1 MRRKVAAAFATACL
15 DVVEQRTCGY
25 ERLRQSANDYRLY
38 LLCIY
43 DASGEKL
50 SAQVPAGRTC
60 GTKPCWK
67 ALRTGGF
74 KYADKTGTPEGVT
87 KILPKGGDAGKGKV
101 GVNGIGTN
109 LAFPTLPLSTPVH
122 VQLRQSGSGACWEAI
137 YSTATMTT
145 ASEFKAKSD

>member
-1 MRRKVAAAFATACL
+1 MATS
-15 DVVEQRTCGY
+15 DFGNPPTTT
-25 ERLRQSANDYRLY
+25 DY

-74 KYADKTGTPEGVT
+74 GYADKTGTPEGVT